1 MKKKNL
7 KYCGAFSIFGFLGFL
22 YFINQNVSC
31 LFFFSFFSFFSYF
44 ILGKLLEDT
53 PDERYIENSNKAKV
67 KTAMIP
73 MTALFIIG
81 WGSSMLFFTKE
92 FVVVVSALGW
102 SLTLIVYAIL
112 FAYYEKH

>member
-53 PDERYIENSNKAKV
+53 PDERYGENGDDSHDRAVYNR
-67 KTAMIP
+67 
-73 MTALFIIG
+73 LGIIDVIFYKG
-81 WGSSMLFFTKE
+81 VCSCSFCVGMVINPYCLCH
-92 FVVVVSALGW
+92 
-102 SLTLIVYAIL
+102 IICIL
-112 FAYYEKH
+112 